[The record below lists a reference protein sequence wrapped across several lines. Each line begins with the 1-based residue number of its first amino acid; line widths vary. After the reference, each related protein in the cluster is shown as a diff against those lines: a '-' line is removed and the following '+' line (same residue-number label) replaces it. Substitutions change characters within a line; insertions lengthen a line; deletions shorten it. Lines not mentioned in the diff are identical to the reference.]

1 MDFKTLWHTT
11 YYAKKGTIIEPR
23 LYVQCTCSIT
33 AANSKRA
40 NKQTN
45 SVMAWYL
52 LACACQT
59 ATKDLYQVYE
69 TFKNLCEF
77 SSVWAENFWRFANAN
92 FEGLF
97 YVFMGKKST
106 KWEFLHNCT
115 KTLINIKVKKRWI
128 LVSKYSFSNLSCI
141 FLSLMLLNLNIFFQF
156 ETNLQEQLKKT
167 ILLPKLVLTFQ
178 CLKKLF

>member
-1 MDFKTLWHTT
+1 MQTTGFHTISE
-11 YYAKKGTIIEPR
+11 TIICNKKTKKMR
-23 LYVQCTCSIT
+23 LQNGFQIIVTHHVLCQERHHNRAKIICTMYMLYNM

-106 KWEFLHNCT
+106 KLEFLHNCT
-115 KTLINIKVKKRWI
+115 KTLINIKVKKKVNFGFKI
-128 LVSKYSFSNLSCI
+128 
-141 FLSLMLLNLNIFFQF
+141 
-156 ETNLQEQLKKT
+156 
-167 ILLPKLVLTFQ
+167 
-178 CLKKLF
+178 

>member
-1 MDFKTLWHTT
+1 MQTTGFHTISEAIICNKKTKRCDFRMDFKSLWHTT

-69 TFKNLCEF
+69 TFKNLCEC
-77 SSVWAENFWRFANAN
+77 SSVWSENFWRFANAN

-128 LVSKYSFSNLSCI
+128 LVFKI
-141 FLSLMLLNLNIFFQF
+141 
-156 ETNLQEQLKKT
+156 
-167 ILLPKLVLTFQ
+167 
-178 CLKKLF
+178 